1 MMSSLNFH
9 CVKKRWKTLG
19 DILESLCGRGCT
31 IVRERIFK
39 YIEGM
44 KKIILKISLKGKRK
58 T

>member
-19 DILESLCGRGCT
+19 DMLESLCGRGCT

-44 KKIILKISLKGKRK
+44 KKIILKKFPEG
-58 T
+58 